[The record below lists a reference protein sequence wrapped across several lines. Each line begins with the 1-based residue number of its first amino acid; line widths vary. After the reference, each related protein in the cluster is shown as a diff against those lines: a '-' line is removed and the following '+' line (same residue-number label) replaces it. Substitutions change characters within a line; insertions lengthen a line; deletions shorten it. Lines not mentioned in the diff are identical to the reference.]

1 MLASNCRKSSGV
13 KEIDNDSYQR
23 GNCKCGGSP
32 AWRISPLFPIWGK
45 SVCQTIFLMYLL
57 TVVNQRTRLIHQI
70 PRGNNISP
78 RWRICATFYL
88 LFISCCYYFPL
99 ITFHL
104 PPRCRFPQ
112 MGFRY
117 RAVKMAFIYHQL
129 FVRYNAFSHL
139 VETFFVYFLPGKH
152 YHNTK
157 KEAFKT
163 CHHIS
168 LPTCHRKNINNL
180 NWQDSM

>member
-1 MLASNCRKSSGV
+1 MVSRRLITIHIKGEIASVVGV
-13 KEIDNDSYQR
+13 QHEESHHF
-23 GNCKCGGSP
+23 S
-32 AWRISPLFPIWGK
+32 LFGER

-57 TVVNQRTRLIHQI
+57 TFVNQRTRLIHQI

-78 RWRICATFYL
+78 RWRICATFYR

-157 KEAFKT
+157 KEAFMT
-163 CHHIS
+163 IRGQA
-168 LPTCHRKNINNL
+168 P
-180 NWQDSM
+180 DSEGGE

>member
-70 PRGNNISP
+70 PRRNNISP

-99 ITFHL
+99 IPFHL
-104 PPRCRFPQ
+104 ELRPS
-112 MGFRY
+112 G
-117 RAVKMAFIYHQL
+117 
-129 FVRYNAFSHL
+129 
-139 VETFFVYFLPGKH
+139 
-152 YHNTK
+152 
-157 KEAFKT
+157 
-163 CHHIS
+163 
-168 LPTCHRKNINNL
+168 KNIDLEHFEHWNFRSERSRAQFLSARCSIAAQCFKKRLLMPIIMPIIVIIL
-180 NWQDSM
+180 NDLLMSLHESP

>member
-57 TVVNQRTRLIHQI
+57 TVVNQGTRLIHQI
-70 PRGNNISP
+70 PRRNNISP

-104 PPRCRFPQ
+104 LPRCRFLSTNGVSIPSGKN
-112 MGFRY
+112 GFHLPPVICQIQRFFPSCGNVL
-117 RAVKMAFIYHQL
+117 RVL
-129 FVRYNAFSHL
+129 F
-139 VETFFVYFLPGKH
+139 T
-152 YHNTK
+152 
-157 KEAFKT
+157 
-163 CHHIS
+163 
-168 LPTCHRKNINNL
+168 RKAL
-180 NWQDSM
+180 S

>member
-1 MLASNCRKSSGV
+1 MQPQSVKTIREEKSQGAIWSKRISYKMLASNCRKSSGV

-70 PRGNNISP
+70 PRRNNISP

-99 ITFHL
+99 IPFHL
-104 PPRCRFPQ
+104 PPRYRFPQ

-129 FVRYNAFSHL
+129 FVRYNAFFPSCGNVL
-139 VETFFVYFLPGKH
+139 RVLFT
-152 YHNTK
+152 
-157 KEAFKT
+157 
-163 CHHIS
+163 
-168 LPTCHRKNINNL
+168 RKAL
-180 NWQDSM
+180 S